1 MQKNKTYKNVRFS
14 TDALKEAHKK
24 LSEFAVE
31 NELEINCVILS
42 VEHDESEWGYDTQ
55 DEFFSDYRK
64 YKNDA
69 AYRHWCTDVSVHV
82 NVRSSYTNIEV
93 SSKDRAFIYSVFE
106 VFEKY
111 APLDYVAPPPKSE
124 KKPTVF
130 IGHGG
135 SNQWRD
141 LKDHLQDKHHIKI
154 EAYET
159 GARAGHTIRDIL
171 EDMVNNSTFALLV
184 MTAEDE
190 LDSGQMR
197 ARQNVIHE
205 IGLFQGKLGFNR
217 AIVLMEKSTEEFSN
231 IAGIQQIR
239 YDNITE
245 TFGEVLATIK
255 REFN

>member
-1 MQKNKTYKNVRFS
+1 MQKNKTYRNVRFR
-14 TDALKEAHKK
+14 TDALKEAYKK
-24 LSEFAVE
+24 LSEFAVQ
-31 NELEINCVILS
+31 NELEIDCVILS
-42 VEHDESEWGYDTQ
+42 VEHDDSEWHYDTQ

-64 YKNDA
+64 YQNSA
-69 AYRHWCTDVSVHV
+69 SFRHWCNKLSVHV
-82 NVRSSYTNIEV
+82 NVSPTYTVIEV
-93 SSKDRAFIYSVFE
+93 SSSDRAFIYSIFE
-106 VFEKY
+106 IFEKY
-111 APLDYVAPPPKSE
+111 ATEDYVTPSPE
-124 KKPTVF
+124 LEENLTVF

-135 SNQWRD
+135 SSQWRD
-141 LKDHLQDKHHIKI
+141 LKDHLQDKHNIKI

-190 LDSGQMR
+190 QDTGQLR

-205 IGLFQGKLGFNR
+205 IGLFQGRLGFNR
-217 AIVLMEKSTEEFSN
+217 AIVLMENSTEEFSN
-231 IAGIQQIR
+231 IAGVQQIR
-239 YDNITE
+239 YSNITE